1 MVESMH
7 HAVGTRLG
15 LSAGWD
21 GFTRPNCSH
30 SWNFIKGGGLLLFK
44 LYKKLLQ
51 PFHHGQSGMA
61 NIIIN
66 IPSTGIKDADNDKSA
81 AGNPVYFLH
90 NDPPSKNIFAYKSAI
105 RRGDKFKV
113 RFKVAING
121 YKPSSKKL
129 TKTLKINK

>member
-1 MVESMH
+1 M
-7 HAVGTRLG
+7 
-15 LSAGWD
+15 
-21 GFTRPNCSH
+21 
-30 SWNFIKGGGLLLFK
+30 FK

-129 TKTLKINK
+129 TKTLKINNKKINNKKG